1 MLKRLLVGF
10 AAFGIANLAL
20 VPTIFR
26 PVAQLEGPGE
36 AFLHPLFGFTVYCG
50 LVVWLFDWTARKIG
64 NAWHAALVLGLSQF
78 LLVNV
83 DVVLRGD
90 RAFETAA
97 MSTIVMVV
105 SWSALALA
113 WQILESGRTKT

>member
-1 MLKRLLVGF
+1 MIKRLLAGF

-20 VPTIFR
+20 VPIIYR
-26 PVAQLEGPGE
+26 PVSQLEGPGD
-36 AFLHPLFGFTVYCG
+36 AVLHPLFGFTVYCG
-50 LVVWLFDWTARKIG
+50 LAVWLFDWTARKMG
-64 NAWHAALVLGLSQF
+64 NAWHAALALGLSQF

-90 RAFETAA
+90 RAMMTAA

-105 SWSALALA
+105 SWAALAFVWTMVA
-113 WQILESGRTKT
+113 KRENP